1 MVQPCQQCVRPS
13 ALPYPGTYGCMGL
26 FPEDASPVPGSTGLS
41 FTQALHDE
49 VLTLGRAPPSE
60 GASSGAQTGLFGHIV
75 VTLALH
81 SCSQC
86 SGWFFNE
93 SKEIPLKI
101 SVGGFFEEKAIL
113 ITILCKRFLSV
124 FVILEDVQTVTDGLY
139 WADFSS
145 AML

>member
-1 MVQPCQQCVRPS
+1 M
-13 ALPYPGTYGCMGL
+13 
-26 FPEDASPVPGSTGLS
+26 PGSTGLS

-75 VTLALH
+75 VTLALR

-113 ITILCKRFLSV
+113 ITILCKQFLSV
-124 FVILEDVQTVTDGLY
+124 FVILEDVQAVTDTGLTSALQCCNLKY
-139 WADFSS
+139 WGYFFFTAYGHKIETFP
-145 AML
+145 